1 MQGMKKCIIVSF
13 DLIREGEVEQ
23 SLSTASIISFLRR
36 KEGYNSAFQI
46 EHISLNMLTMP
57 LNSIAYFE
65 DRFRL
70 VDFAKIDTLAVSA
83 YIWNEYL
90 LVPFIKFVRTNGF
103 RGKIVMGGYQISY
116 SNAQQLAIDY
126 PFADI
131 FISGYGELSML
142 TAIETPFVN
151 EKTFL
156 NEQLSFGELPSP
168 YLTGDITVTN
178 GQPMLRFETKRG
190 CPYRCTFCAHRDLS
204 TNKVH
209 RHPLEKVFEEIAFF
223 KDKNVKRIN
232 ILDPI
237 FNVGKDYLTILKEM
251 VRVGLHAEITLQTR
265 FEQIT
270 GDAGQEFINLCEQLN
285 VTLEFGLQ
293 TVVEKEYSVIN
304 RRNDP
309 KKVKTA
315 MELVNSSSIKHEISL
330 IYGLPNQTPDSFRTS
345 IEFAREMG
353 AKDIKAW
360 PLMLLKGTELHDEKQ
375 KWGMREKVVGE
386 FDIPLVVES
395 NSFTENQ
402 WWEMREIAESLLPSH
417 RI

>member
-1 MQGMKKCIIVSF
+1 MKKCVMVSF
-13 DLIREGEVEQ
+13 DLIRDGEVEQ
-23 SLSTASIISFLRR
+23 SLSTASIMSCLRR
-36 KEGYNSAFQI
+36 SKGYGEVFQV
-46 EHISLNMLTMP
+46 EHISLNMLLLP
-57 LNSIAYFE
+57 SDVIAYFE
-65 DRFRL
+65 GHFRR
-70 VDFAKIDTLAVSA
+70 VDFASINTLAIPS

-90 LVPFIKFVRTNGF
+90 LSPFIKFVRINGF
-103 RGKIVMGGYQISY
+103 RGKVVLGGYQISY
-116 SNAQQLAIDY
+116 SDSQQLASDY

-131 FISGYGELSML
+131 FISGYGESSML
-142 TAIETPFVN
+142 TAIESPIVK
-151 EKTFL
+151 EKAFL
-156 NEQLSFGELPSP
+156 NQQISFGELPSP
-168 YLTGDITVTN
+168 YLTGDITVAN
-178 GQPMLRFETKRG
+178 GQSMLRFETKRG

-223 KDKNVKRIN
+223 KEKDVKRIN

-251 VRVGLHAEITLQTR
+251 VRVGLQAEITLQTR
-265 FEQIT
+265 FEQIV
-270 GDAGQEFINLCEQLN
+270 GDAGQEFISLCEQLN
-285 VTLEFGLQ
+285 ITLEFGLQ

-309 KKVKTA
+309 KKVKAA
-315 MELVNSSSIKHEISL
+315 MEFVNSSGIKHEISL
-330 IYGLPNQTPDSFRTS
+330 IYGLPHQTPDSFRSS

-395 NSFTENQ
+395 NSFTESQ
-402 WWEMREIAESLLPSH
+402 WWEMREIAESLLPSN

>member
-156 NEQLSFGELPSP
+156 NEQLSFGELSSP